1 MKLFR
6 LFALALVCALTFAAP
21 HFVEAAG
28 GSAATNL
35 TDDGICFYS
44 CNNGSAGSAR
54 VRSVPY
60 GRNCLYLCAAACG
73 GPCIALY

>member
-28 GSAATNL
+28 GGAATNL
-35 TDDGICFYS
+35 TDEGICFYR
-44 CNNGSAGSAR
+44 CNNGSVGSGP
-54 VRSVPY
+54 VNWPY
-60 GRNCLYLCAAACG
+60 GRNCLNLCAAACG